1 MEVKALYSLM
11 SQGLKNFKPAFML
24 GQKKGRKYWEIDKEN
39 EEKEKTLSLG
49 EERKKRLYCTD
60 GIYEKPEC
68 GRF

>member
-1 MEVKALYSLM
+1 
-11 SQGLKNFKPAFML
+11 
-24 GQKKGRKYWEIDKEN
+24 
-39 EEKEKTLSLG
+39 LSLG